1 MFPAAQGCCAEPVLG
16 NLWETSAAEQI
27 AAPPLEHEV
36 SADLAIVGGGYTG
49 LSAAL
54 HAAERGARVVLLEA
68 DRFGAGGS
76 GRNVGLVNAGL
87 WLPPGDL
94 IDLMGEDAG
103 RRFNTAMGQGP
114 DAVFDLIERHGIA
127 CEPVRAGTL
136 HCAHG
141 HAGMEDLRR
150 RHAQGLAAGAPVTLL
165 SAAEAR
171 ARTGSPAVQGALH
184 DARAGT
190 IQPLAYARGL
200 ARAAQEAG
208 ARLHETSQVTETQY
222 ENGVWR
228 LVTGQGGRV
237 AARHLLF
244 ATNGYHR
251 APRGGDLPRLAV
263 LHFFQLATEPLPED
277 RIAEVLPGGEGA
289 WDTGTVMT
297 SFRRDAAGRV
307 ILGGMGRADGLARG
321 LHHGWARRKLAALY
335 PALAGARFE
344 HEWTGRIAVTGD
356 HIPKVLEPGRGALAV
371 FGYSGRGIAPG
382 TMLGRAAAEALLEDR
397 PEALPL
403 SPLASYEDSAPRLR
417 SLIYEAG
424 AMAWH
429 LAGARMRRG

>member
-1 MFPAAQGCCAEPVLG
+1 LG
-16 NLWETSAAEQI
+16 NLWETSSAEQVS
-27 AAPPLEHEV
+27 APPLQDEV

-54 HAAERGARVVLLEA
+54 YAAERGARVVLLEA
-68 DRFGAGGS
+68 DRVGSGGS

-94 IDLMGEDAG
+94 IDVMGEGAG

-114 DAVFDLIERHGIA
+114 DLVFDLIARHGIA

-136 HCAHG
+136 HCAH
-141 HAGMEDLRR
+141 AASGMADLGR
-150 RHAQGLAAGAPVTLL
+150 RHAQALAAGAPVTLL
-165 SAAEAR
+165 DAEEAR
-171 ARTGSPAVQGALH
+171 KRTGSPAVHGALH

-208 ARLHETSQVTETQY
+208 AHLHETSQITDTQY

-228 LVTGQGGRV
+228 LTTGQGGRV

-251 APRGGDLPRLAV
+251 APRGGDLPRMAV
-263 LHFFQLATEPLPED
+263 LHFFQLATQPLPDELV
-277 RIAEVLPGGEGA
+277 AGVLPGGEGA
-289 WDTGTVMT
+289 WDTGRIMT

-307 ILGGMGRADGLARG
+307 ILGGMGRPEGLARG
-321 LHHGWARRKLAALY
+321 LHHGWARRKLATLF
-335 PALAGARFE
+335 PALGGTHFE
-344 HEWTGRIAVTGD
+344 HEWSGRIAVTGD
-356 HIPKVLEPGRGALAV
+356 HIPKVLDVGRGALAI

-382 TMLGRAAAEALLEDR
+382 TVLGRAAAEALLEDR

-403 SPLASYEDSAPRLR
+403 RPRSDYEDSAPRLR

-424 AMAWH
+424 ALAWH
-429 LAGARMRRG
+429 LSGARGRRG

>member
-1 MFPAAQGCCAEPVLG
+1 MG
-16 NLWETSAAEQI
+16 NLWETSSTERI
-27 AAPPLEHEV
+27 SAPPLEDEV
-36 SADLAIVGGGYTG
+36 TADLAIVGGGYTG

-87 WLPPGDL
+87 WLPPGE
-94 IDLMGEDAG
+94 LMATLGQDAG
-103 RRFNTAMGQGP
+103 TRFNAAMGQGP
-114 DAVFDLIERHGIA
+114 ETVFGLIERHGIA

-136 HCAHG
+136 HCAHAP
-141 HAGMEDLRR
+141 AGMGELRR
-150 RHAQGLAAGAPVTLL
+150 REAQGLAAGAPLTLL
-165 SAAEAR
+165 SAEEAR
-171 ARTGSPAVQGALH
+171 ARTGSPAVHGALH

-208 ARLHETSQVTETQY
+208 AHLHEASQVTETKY

-228 LVTGQGGRV
+228 LATARGGRV
-237 AARHLLF
+237 TARRLLF

-251 APRGGDLPRLAV
+251 APRGGELPRMAV
-263 LHFFQLATEPLPED
+263 LHFFQLATEPLEER

-289 WDTGTVMT
+289 WDTGAIMT

-307 ILGGMGRADGLARG
+307 ILGGMGQPEGPARA
-321 LHHGWARRKLAALY
+321 LHHGWARRKLAALF
-335 PALAGARFE
+335 PALAGVRFA
-344 HEWTGRIAVTGD
+344 HEWSGRIAVTGD
-356 HIPKVLEPGRGALAV
+356 HIPKVLETGRGALAI

-382 TMLGRAAAEALLEDR
+382 TVLGHAAAEALIEDR
-397 PEALPL
+397 PDALPL
-403 SPLASYEDSAPRLR
+403 PACNDFADTAPRLR

-424 AMAWH
+424 ALGWH
-429 LAGARMRRG
+429 LLGARGRR